1 MVLVLVVDMLSS
13 CMALACSSK
22 QIVYLRYK
30 SRERQKPRKRRLQ
43 SGGLKGKKKAPP
55 AEFLLYSLSY
65 LCQLNRRNTVSDFG
79 SFALANPFQSSN

>member
-43 SGGLKGKKKAPP
+43 SGGLKGKKKPR
-55 AEFLLYSLSY
+55 
-65 LCQLNRRNTVSDFG
+65 QLNSCFILFLICVS
-79 SFALANPFQSSN
+79 